1 LKLTLIIYQ
10 VKGEMEGEKDDS
22 NCIELIVDT
31 VVDKYSTFPENNIE
45 NASQQGDKV
54 SVTRV
59 R

>member
-1 LKLTLIIYQ
+1 
-10 VKGEMEGEKDDS
+10 MEGEKDDS

-31 VVDKYSTFPENNIE
+31 VVDKDSTFPENNIE